1 MRKARKTP
9 LRSCV
14 GCATGSDKRDLVRV
28 VRTSDGFVSVDPS
41 GKANGRGAY
50 LCPETECF
58 DAAIR
63 RKKLDVSLRVNL
75 KEDDIDRLRR
85 EFDEARQALP
95 ASQQGR

>member
-9 LRSCV
+9 QRSCV
-14 GCATGSDKRDLVRV
+14 GCATGSDKRELVRI
-28 VRTSDGFVSVDPS
+28 VRTSDGHVSVDPS

-50 LCPETECF
+50 LCPETECL

-63 RKKLDVSLRVNL
+63 RKRLDASLRVSL
-75 KEDDIDRLRR
+75 KEDDIHRLRR
-85 EFDEARQALP
+85 EFDEALHALP